1 MKIISYTTHHL
12 VKSEDLNHHG
22 TLFAGRSA
30 EWFVESAFIAA
41 STLLKPK
48 NILCRKIHGLSF
60 MRPVYPGS
68 TVCLRSRVVYAGRSS
83 IAVYVDFFLIND
95 FENLIADGYVTFVN
109 VDDKAKA
116 LQHGIILD
124 FSSEEERK
132 LSEAAANLKKD

>member
-68 TVCLRSRVVYAGRSS
+68 TVCLRSRVVYAGKSS
-83 IAVYVDFFLIND
+83 MIVYVDFFLIND

-109 VDDKAKA
+109 VDENAKSIP
-116 LQHGIILD
+116 HGITLD
-124 FSSEEERK
+124 ISNDEERM
-132 LSEAAANLKKD
+132 LSQTAAGFKKE

>member
-48 NILCRKIHGLSF
+48 NILCRKIHSLSF

-68 TVCLRSRVVYAGRSS
+68 TVCLRSRVVYTGRSS
-83 IAVYVDFFLIND
+83 IVVYVDFFLIND
-95 FENLIADGYVTFVN
+95 FNNLIANGYVTFVN
-109 VDDKAKA
+109 VDENAKPLA
-116 LQHGIILD
+116 HGITLD
-124 FSSEEERK
+124 LTNDEERK
-132 LSEAAANLKKD
+132 LSDTAANFKKE